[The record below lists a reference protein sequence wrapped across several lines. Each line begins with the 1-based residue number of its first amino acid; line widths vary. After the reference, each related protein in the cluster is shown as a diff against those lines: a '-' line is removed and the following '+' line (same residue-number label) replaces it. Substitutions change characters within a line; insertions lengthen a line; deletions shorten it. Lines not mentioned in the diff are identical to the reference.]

1 MIQQQSMHEDIKI
14 LNFEK
19 DLNTPKQ
26 IQIIDEDMSLNKSIS
41 KKDKNS
47 LALRKHQEKK
57 KLQLKKVLQEKLGL
71 DNLTDLELRSNFGS
85 HFDLNYNEMNHNDAA
100 KVIGDR
106 RGGGIIAKMPDFL
119 DVLGT
124 RKNQINIDLS
134 PSKINKGYLGQN
146 LPNNE
151 EQKQSLYNPDQS
163 EQKSTRMTLSNFKSL
178 FKLRGLLGVGA
189 FGVVVL
195 VLNKHSQQQSA
206 LKIINKMRLSSESI
220 EILKNESIIL
230 QSLNHENIVKFKQI
244 FETSQ
249 YLMIEME
256 YVKGGQLKKLYKR
269 TPALSEREASQ
280 VVKNILEGVNYIH
293 DRDYIHR
300 DLKPENILLF
310 SRKSLDIKI
319 VDFGLS
325 AMHKVLNFEQI
336 DEKIGTLVYMAPE
349 QASYQSYAKVSIS
362 IYHALQR
369 IDIWAVGIIMY
380 QLMNQ
385 GQHPLYNKGMSYYD
399 YLMKLRTINDRSQQ
413 LTWSFPPN
421 FSNLS
426 IDFFKKLCSQSPS
439 ERYDARSALK
449 HPWITGIFDAE
460 IPLTNKQ
467 QIQQF
472 DSEQGLRRIMRTVY
486 FIAQQKSN
494 SRNSQQSQSQFLEYK
509 RALKQQSFGSEL
521 NSQVSTSAESYN
533 TKNEEK
539 IDDMFDDTTPSTIQR
554 DEVNIQSNLRKK
566 QILTDSNQIKKR
578 QLSSIKKKR
587 DIGLQQSLK
596 QQLENQSQQ
605 YVQELDQFNQSLM
618 KTTTNSFKSPQVIK
632 QSKTAQHSQ
641 TKNNFRQVSSSKQNE
656 QKYFQYSNAP
666 QSFMMTPIIQKSQ
679 KKFPDI
685 YKYSE
690 KDYSDYQHQYK
701 SGFLNGQLSEQVS
714 ITSNQSDLRQKS
726 SLQETIN
733 NKRQSKLQQKIQC
746 QEVIQEE
753 SEIPSQN
760 VSAVINDLAYRDREG
775 FRNQQNVNYQ
785 QIKSQNHN
793 ESAHSQMT
801 NKSKSRKQSVIIN
814 QFSLELPYEEL
825 KTQQTQKNTKNVF
838 MEYKDEEDYQ
848 DYQTLGKTTKSY
860 DRDLV
865 YNKRLNYNGQQSTA
879 TYGVKNLPFKPRMV
893 YTNGQNTNIA
903 ALAKTVYQNI
913 NNFNSNTQNKNQFQS
928 QVLVKKQQQEFG
940 IKSSLDSRQKFQ
952 KQQKIQE
959 ILKTL
964 PFPNNIH
971 NTFQQEHNQLQKSG
985 NIPFQMFGQT
995 INIRKHEPTQ
1005 SRHVESPFSIKGDK
1019 LNLRNGSRKNTE
1031 SSNFTLKRPNG
1042 N

>member
-1 MIQQQSMHEDIKI
+1 MIEQQQLKDEGMKI
-14 LNFEK
+14 QNFE
-19 DLNTPKQ
+19 NHSNSPKQ
-26 IQIIDEDMSLNKSIS
+26 IQLIGEAI
-41 KKDKNS
+41 
-47 LALRKHQEKK
+47 RKHQEKK

-85 HFDLNYNEMNHNDAA
+85 NFDLHYNEMNHNDAA

-124 RKNQINIDLS
+124 RKNQINVDIS
-134 PSKINKGYLGQN
+134 PSKINKGYQGQN

-220 EILKNESIIL
+220 EILKNESVIL

-349 QASYQSYAKVSIS
+349 QASYQSYAK
-362 IYHALQR
+362 R

-413 LTWSFPPN
+413 LTWNFPPN

-486 FIAQQKSN
+486 FIAQQKSI

-509 RALKQQSFGSEL
+509 RTLKQQSYSSEL
-521 NSQVSTSAESYN
+521 NSQVSTSAESNN

-539 IDDMFDDTTPSTIQR
+539 IDDMFNDSTPSTIQR

-596 QQLENQSQQ
+596 WQLENESQQ
-605 YVQELDQFNQSLM
+605 YGQELDKFNYSLM
-618 KTTTNSFKSPQVIK
+618 KTTTNSFKSPQIIK

-641 TKNNFRQVSSSKQNE
+641 TKSNLRQVSSSKQNE
-656 QKYFQYSNAP
+656 QKLFQYSNAP
-666 QSFMMTPIIQKSQ
+666 KSFMMTPIIQKSQ

-685 YKYSE
+685 YKYSDR
-690 KDYSDYQHQYK
+690 DYSDYQHQYK
-701 SGFLNGQLSEQVS
+701 SEFQNGQLSQQVS
-714 ITSNQSDLRQKS
+714 ITSDQSDIIIKP

-733 NKRQSKLQQKIQC
+733 IKRQSKLQQKIQC

-760 VSAVINDLAYRDREG
+760 LSSSNNDLAHRNLEG
-775 FRNQQNVNYQ
+775 FRNQQNQNYQ
-785 QIKSQNHN
+785 QTKSQNHN
-793 ESAHSQMT
+793 ESAHSQIT
-801 NKSKSRKQSVIIN
+801 NKSKSRKQSVIIS
-814 QFSLELPYEEL
+814 QYSLELPYEEL
-825 KTQQTQKNTKNVF
+825 KPQQTQKNSQNVY
-838 MEYKDEEDYQ
+838 MEYKDGEDQDYEDYQ
-848 DYQTLGKTTKSY
+848 TFGKTTKSY

-865 YNKRLNYNGQQSTA
+865 FNRKLNFNGQSTTA
-879 TYGVKNLPFKPRMV
+879 YGVKNLPFKPRIV

-903 ALAKTVYQNI
+903 ALAKTVYQNL

-928 QVLVKKQQQEFG
+928 QVLVKKQQQEYG

-952 KQQKIQE
+952 KLQKIQE
-959 ILKTL
+959 ILKNL
-964 PFPNNIH
+964 PFPNNLH
-971 NTFQQEHNQLQKSG
+971 NSSQQEQNQLQRAG
-985 NIPFQMFGQT
+985 NIPFQMLGQT
-995 INIRKHEPTQ
+995 INIRKHEPSQ
-1005 SRHVESPFSIKGDK
+1005 SRHIEGPFSIKGDK
-1019 LNLRNGSRKNTE
+1019 LNLRNGSIKNTE
-1031 SSNFTLKRPNG
+1031 SSHNTLKRPNG